1 MKKLLPTP
9 SLVLAVLA
17 VLCVLFPTAPL
28 AAQAKPG
35 PPSPEMQ
42 KLIES
47 ATKKY
52 QEGDLKG
59 AITLLEPL
67 RARANA
73 HPAALSLLG
82 FLYLQTGRPK
92 ESLGLLG
99 PIADTDAAGPLILS
113 SAARAAL
120 AVGENQR
127 AEKYLRA
134 AMVKSPGSLA
144 GRDLGLLLGNEGRVA
159 ESYELL
165 RPWAL
170 AHADDGDARLAA
182 AFGAVELGRGD
193 EAEELLNG
201 LPRDN
206 PRVQLLAA
214 RTRLLKDDPPGA
226 IALLEPLAASGP
238 PELLPE
244 VRRNLARTYLGTGA
258 SAKAV
263 ALLQG
268 KVGDDAT
275 LAVLLGRAQYKA
287 GNPAEAVT
295 ALAPFAK
302 TALAARTPPC
312 PATAPRWPSSCSNT
326 GSHWWRPRNGP
337 MRSRRSTARRGS
349 TRTASR
355 PGNSSDGHS
364 SPPASAKPPRSRWPR
379 YVSWRRRGRRRGAK
393 AES

>member
-1 MKKLLPTP
+1 MKKLLPL
-9 SLVLAVLA
+9 SLVLA
-17 VLCVLFPTAPL
+17 VLCVLCVVALGSPL
-28 AAQAKPG
+28 AAQAKPA

-42 KLIES
+42 QIIQS

-52 QEGDLKG
+52 QEGDLKA
-59 AITLLEPL
+59 AIALLEPL
-67 RARANA
+67 KARANA

-82 FLYLQTGRPK
+82 FLYLETGRPK
-92 ESLGLLG
+92 ESLALLG

-113 SAARAAL
+113 SAARAAI
-120 AVGENQR
+120 AVGENQK

-134 AMVKSPGSLA
+134 ASAKSPGSPA
-144 GRDLGLLLGNEGRVA
+144 ARDLGLLLGNEGRVA

-182 AFGAVELGRGD
+182 AFGAVELGRGA

-201 LPRDN
+201 LPLDN

-214 RTRLLKDDPPGA
+214 RTRLLRDDPPGA
-226 IALLEPLAASGP
+226 IALLEPLATSAP

-287 GNPAEAVT
+287 GNPAEAVKV
-295 ALAPFAK
+295 LAPFAK
-302 TALAARTPPC
+302 TALAAQD
-312 PATAPRWPSSCSNT
+312 PAAPGDRAAMAELTLEYGQALVATSKWAEAIQALD
-326 GSHWWRPRNGP
+326 
-337 MRSRRSTARRGS
+337 RSTRLNPDGFQAWQLLGRAQLAAGQRDAAGKSMARVRELEAAKKKPGS
-349 TRTASR
+349 
-355 PGNSSDGHS
+355 
-364 SPPASAKPPRSRWPR
+364 
-379 YVSWRRRGRRRGAK
+379 
-393 AES
+393 

>member
-1 MKKLLPTP
+1 MKKLLPTF
-9 SLVLAVLA
+9 SVLA
-17 VLCVLFPTAPL
+17 VLCVLSPGAPL

-52 QEGDLKG
+52 QEGDPKG
-59 AITLLEPL
+59 AIALLEPL

-82 FLYLQTGRPK
+82 FLYLETGRPK
-92 ESLGLLG
+92 DSLGLLG
-99 PIADTDAAGPLILS
+99 PIADTEAAGPLILS

-120 AVGENQR
+120 AVGENPR
-127 AEKYLRA
+127 AEKYLRRA
-134 AMVKSPGSLA
+134 VAKAPGSPA
-144 GRDLGLLLGNEGRVA
+144 ARDLGLLLGNEGQVA

-170 AHADDGDARLAA
+170 AHAGDGDARLAA
-182 AFGAVELGRGD
+182 TFDAIELGRGA

-201 LPRDN
+201 LPGDN
-206 PRVQLLAA
+206 PRVQLLTA
-214 RTRLLKDDPPGA
+214 RTRLLKGDPPGA
-226 IALLEPLAASGP
+226 LALLEPLAASGP

-244 VRRNLARTYLGTGA
+244 VRRNLARTYLGSGE

-295 ALAPFAK
+295 VLAPFAK
-302 TALAARTPPC
+302 TALAAQD
-312 PATAPRWPSSCSNT
+312 PATPGDRAAAAELTLEYGQALVATSKWAEAIQALD
-326 GSHWWRPRNGP
+326 
-337 MRSRRSTARRGS
+337 RSTRLNPDSFQAWQLLGRAQLAAGQREAAGKS
-349 TRTASR
+349 M
-355 PGNSSDGHS
+355 
-364 SPPASAKPPRSRWPR
+364 AKVRELEA
-379 YVSWRRRGRRRGAK
+379 AK
-393 AES
+393 KKAGG

>member
-1 MKKLLPTP
+1 M
-9 SLVLAVLA
+9 
-17 VLCVLFPTAPL
+17 
-28 AAQAKPG
+28 
-35 PPSPEMQ
+35 
-42 KLIES
+42 
-47 ATKKY
+47 
-52 QEGDLKG
+52 
-59 AITLLEPL
+59 
-67 RARANA
+67 
-73 HPAALSLLG
+73 
-82 FLYLQTGRPK
+82 
-92 ESLGLLG
+92 
-99 PIADTDAAGPLILS
+99 
-113 SAARAAL
+113 
-120 AVGENQR
+120 GENQK

-134 AMVKSPGSLA
+134 ASAKAPGSPA
-144 GRDLGLLLGNEGRVA
+144 ARDLGLLLGNEGRVA

-182 AFGAVELGRGD
+182 TFGAVELGRGA

-258 SAKAV
+258 STKAV

-287 GNPAEAVT
+287 GNPAEAITV
-295 ALAPFAK
+295 LAPFAK
-302 TALAARTPPC
+302 TALAAQDP
-312 PATAPRWPSSCSNT
+312 TAPGDRAAMAELLLEVWAGAGGDLEMGRCDP
-326 GSHWWRPRNGP
+326 GARPLDAAQPGRLPGLAAP
-337 MRSRRSTARRGS
+337 RTRAARRRPARRRREVDGQGARAGGGEEEGGELRRSAAHRTSS
-349 TRTASR
+349 T
-355 PGNSSDGHS
+355 
-364 SPPASAKPPRSRWPR
+364 PRIIRE
-379 YVSWRRRGRRRGAK
+379 WRLQR
-393 AES
+393 